1 MPEIRL
7 QLPEEIATRV
17 LEYATAHGMTVD
29 SYITEIITRET
40 YSTWPE
46 GFFQQVVGGWRG
58 EPLQRFPLFV
68 QRTRKPSG

>member
-7 QLPEEIATRV
+7 QLPEEIAARV
-17 LEYATAHGMTVD
+17 LEYAAAHGMTVD

-46 GFFQQVVGGWRG
+46 SFFQQVVGGWKG
-58 EPLQRFPLFV
+58 EPLQRFPQGELEH
-68 QRTRKPSG
+68 RERL